1 MMMIKFLIDSRWLV
15 LPTILLV
22 LSPWL
27 IPSKIV
33 VCLAM
38 LAVASLWIAKAFT
51 LHKKL
56 RHQGD
61 SDTAKEGAERLERA
75 IDRYV
80 NSLGACVGEELVQFN
95 DELQQLKA
103 MVADAVGTMSNSFN
117 NLHQLT
123 AGQSVVVHDL
133 INNLDRSERKAD
145 GSMSF
150 QQFAEETDKVL
161 SFFIE
166 HILLI
171 SKQSMEMVGV
181 INDVGGHMAHVEKLL
196 GDVQKI
202 ADQTNLLALNAA
214 IEAARAG
221 EAGRG
226 FAVVADE
233 VRNLSKNSD
242 KFSEEIKAVV
252 NASKNNIRQAQ
263 AMIEEMASKDM
274 NITISSKAKIDKMMS
289 DIAVINNK
297 VSQSIDQ
304 VSNLNNKIERSVNDA
319 VRGLQFEDMSRQ
331 LIEYLQRNIQNF
343 QAMIDEMSIGMGV
356 FKTADTASWES
367 QLNEGEERLR
377 EMRRQWRAQASKAVS
392 QSSMEEGD
400 VELF

>member
-1 MMMIKFLIDSRWLV
+1 MVLFTIAILLSPLV
-15 LPTILLV
+15 LAPTVVFMLSMPLLALV
-22 LSPWL
+22 
-27 IPSKIV
+27 
-33 VCLAM
+33 
-38 LAVASLWIAKAFT
+38 WIYKAFT
-51 LHKKL
+51 MD
-56 RHQGD
+56 RQNRSTETSAD
-61 SDTAKEGAERLERA
+61 SKENSERLTRA
-75 IDRYV
+75 IDHYAA
-80 NSLGACVGEELVQFN
+80 NLTNCINEELCRFDQ
-95 DELQQLKA
+95 ELTQLKA

-123 AGQSVVVHDL
+123 SGQSVVVHSLVNDL
-133 INNLDRSERKAD
+133 DQSGKKPD

-161 SFFIE
+161 GFFIE
-166 HILLI
+166 HILQI
-171 SKQSMEMVGV
+171 SKQSMEMVSV

-242 KFSEEIKAVV
+242 KFSEEIKKVV
-252 NASKNNIRQAQ
+252 NASKTNISQAQ

-297 VSQSIDQ
+297 VSKSIDE
-304 VSNLNNKIERSVNDA
+304 VSKLNSKIEHSVNDA
-319 VRGLQFEDMSRQ
+319 VRGLQFEDMTRQ
-331 LIEYLQRNIQNF
+331 LIEYLQSNIQNF
-343 QAMIDEMSIGMGV
+343 QALVDELNIGMGV
-356 FKTADTASWES
+356 FKTMDADSWES
-367 QLNEGEERLR
+367 QLNDGMDRLR
-377 EMRRQWRAQASKAVS
+377 EMKEQWRVKTSKAVS
-392 QSSMEEGD
+392 QSSVEEGD

>member
-1 MMMIKFLIDSRWLV
+1 MMSRFLIDNRWRVLSTLV
-15 LPTILLV
+15 LMLLPLV
-22 LSPWL
+22 
-27 IPSKIV
+27 IPSKPGD
-33 VCLAM
+33 CLAM
-38 LAVASLWIAKAFT
+38 LAVALLWIHKAYAM
-51 LHKKL
+51 HRKL
-56 RHQGD
+56 QLGGD
-61 SDTAKEGAERLERA
+61 AGTKRDEAERLEQA

-80 NSLGACVGEELVQFN
+80 NGLGTCIGEELTQFN
-95 DELQQLKA
+95 DELLQLKA
-103 MVADAVGTMSNSFN
+103 MVADAVATMSNSFN

-123 AGQSVVVHDL
+123 SGQSVVVHGL
-133 INNLDRSERKAD
+133 IKDLDRSEQRAD

-252 NASKNNIRQAQ
+252 NASKNNIHQAQ

-274 NITISSKAKIDKMMS
+274 NITISSKAKIDKMMN
-289 DIAVINNK
+289 DIAVINHK

-331 LIEYLQRNIQNF
+331 LIEYLQANIENF
-343 QAMIDEMSIGMGV
+343 QAVVDEINIGMGV
-356 FKTADTASWES
+356 FKTTDTANWAS
-367 QLNEGEERLR
+367 QLNDGTERLR
-377 EMRRQWRAQASKAVS
+377 EMRQQWRAKASKAVS
-392 QSSMEEGD
+392 QSSVEAGD